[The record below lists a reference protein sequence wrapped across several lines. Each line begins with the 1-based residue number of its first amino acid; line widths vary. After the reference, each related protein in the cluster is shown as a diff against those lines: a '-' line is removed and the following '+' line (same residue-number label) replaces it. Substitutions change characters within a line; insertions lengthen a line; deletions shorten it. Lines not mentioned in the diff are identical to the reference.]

1 MGLIIPKFIV
11 TALLLLAVA
20 AGGFAQ
26 SFPSFEKK
34 EFLKGGDTLRYR
46 VEYPLNYD
54 AGKKYPMV
62 VLMHGAGER
71 GNDNEAQL
79 VWGGSLFADSAV
91 RAKFPAIV
99 LFPQC
104 GADDFWAN
112 LNYVPTDSLRFHM
125 RSDSAPKKA
134 MGLVIQLLDE
144 FAASG
149 TVDTKRIYVGGLSM
163 GGMGT
168 FELLWRKPGFF
179 AAAFPICGAGDPGK
193 VSVYAR
199 KFPIWVFH
207 GGADPVVP
215 VGNSHLMVAALKAA
229 KANVSYSEY
238 PGVGHDSWKNAFAEP
253 QLLPWLFA
261 KHR

>member
-1 MGLIIPKFIV
+1 MLR
-11 TALLLLAVA
+11 TLTTLLLVVVA
-20 AGGFAQ
+20 TTTAFSQ

-46 VEYPLNYD
+46 IQYPLDYNSAREYPLLL
-54 AGKKYPMV
+54 V
-62 VLMHGAGER
+62 MHGAGER
-71 GNDNEAQL
+71 GSDNEKQL
-79 VWGGSLFADSAV
+79 VWGASLFADPAI
-91 RAKFPAIV
+91 RAKYPAIV
-99 LFPQC
+99 VFPQC

-112 LNYVPTDSLRFHM
+112 MTYNPTDSIRFHM

-134 MGLVIQLLDE
+134 IGLVIQLLDE
-144 FAASG
+144 LAASG
-149 TVDTKRIYVGGLSM
+149 AVDTRRIYVGGLSM
-163 GGMGT
+163 GGMAT
-168 FELLWRKPGFF
+168 YELLWRKPAFF

-193 VSVYAR
+193 VDVYAR

-215 VGNSHLMVAALKAA
+215 VANAHLMVSTLKAA
-229 KANVSYSEY
+229 RAKVQYTEY

-253 QLLPWLFA
+253 DLLPWLFA